1 MLDFFQHGISCSC
14 YFIQY
19 KAREIGKP
27 IPVQRIRSNL
37 HDTRMGEVGAFEFGG
52 LVLQENFPISMRERI
67 LFQILVTR
75 VTYSRWKL
83 AGNS

>member
-1 MLDFFQHGISCSC
+1 MLDFFQHGIFCAC

-19 KAREIGKP
+19 EAREIGKP
-27 IPVQRIRSNL
+27 IPVQWIRSNL
-37 HDTRMGEVGAFEFGG
+37 HDTRMGEVGAFEF
-52 LVLQENFPISMRERI
+52 VLQENFPISMRERI

-75 VTYSRWKL
+75 VTYSRWKF